1 MEVSGTT
8 NSTPT
13 ENVSVEVH
21 LGALCQTLSDQCWAV
36 LGLCWAHVGPML
48 GHLGGWPGQGSLSQR
63 FKFIV

>member
-21 LGALCQTLSDQCWAV
+21 LGALCQTLSDSV
-36 LGLCWAHVGPML
+36 RPMLGRFGPMLGSCWAHVGSF
-48 GHLGGWPGQGSLSQR
+48 GGLAGPGQ
-63 FKFIV
+63 FITTV